1 MADLQV
7 KELTLDQAEAIYKK
21 YLKADFPPEEVKPFL
36 IIKQMWKKRNYYAYA
51 FYESA
56 SEGGEDRLCAYAFLT
71 ADHEKR
77 VLLLDYFAVC
87 SQLRGSGY
95 GSRALE
101 LLREECAQWDGIIV
115 EVEDDELPGLEEET
129 RNTRKR
135 RIAFYNKAG
144 CHMTTARSILWGV
157 EYRIMI
163 LPLMD
168 ERAQEAAA
176 EKLRSVYRCM
186 YPWKILQK
194 HFKITAE

>member
-21 YLKADFPPEEVKPFL
+21 HLKIDFPPAEVKPFL
-36 IIKQMWKKRNYYAYA
+36 TIKQMWKKRNYYAYA
-51 FYESA
+51 FYERA
-56 SEGGEDRLCAYAFLT
+56 AEAGEDQLCAYAFLM
-71 ADHEKR
+71 ADHENR

-101 LLREECAQWDGIIV
+101 LLREECADWNCIIV
-115 EVEDDELPGLEEET
+115 EVEDDELPGLDEET

-135 RIAFYNKAG
+135 RISFYTNAG
-144 CHMTTARSILWGV
+144 CRMTTARSLLWGV

-163 LPLMD
+163 LPVMD
-168 ERAQEAAA
+168 EQAQEDAA
-176 EKLRSVYRCM
+176 EKLQSVYRRM
-186 YPWKILQK
+186 YAWEILKK